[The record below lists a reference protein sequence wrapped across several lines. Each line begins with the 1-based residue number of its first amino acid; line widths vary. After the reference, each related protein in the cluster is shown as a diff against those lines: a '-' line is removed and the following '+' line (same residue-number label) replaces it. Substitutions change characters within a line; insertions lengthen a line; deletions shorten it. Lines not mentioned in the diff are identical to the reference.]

1 MIRTALILVLLATG
15 ANASEDRELETYG
28 PVLFQCYAEADMP
41 GTRTS
46 CIGALSEA
54 CRAGEEGG
62 ETTLG
67 IVTCALAELR
77 AWDVLL
83 NEEYKATRD
92 WALVRDT
99 ETKGDFPEFANLADS
114 LLEAQRAW
122 ITYRDAECGLAYA
135 LWGSGSMR
143 NIASSNCQMSMTA
156 QRTIQ
161 LRGMREEP

>member
-1 MIRTALILVLLATG
+1 MIQAALILVLVATG
-15 ANASEDRELETYG
+15 AAASEDRELEAYG
-28 PVLFQCYAEADMP
+28 PVLFQCYGEADMP
-41 GTRTS
+41 GARTA

-54 CRAGEEGG
+54 CRAGEDGG
-62 ETTLG
+62 ETTMG

-92 WALVRDT
+92 WAVALDA
-99 ETKGDFPEFANLADS
+99 ETVGTFPEFANLADS

-122 ITYRDAECGLAYA
+122 IAYRDAECGLAYA

-156 QRTIQ
+156 ERTIQ